1 MIPPSLRVKLHSVFL
16 FSYKY
21 LRQNRLRWRSKQRVV
36 GCCSKLPQQRIECH
50 CHEMH
55 LERCS
60 QQYAMPMHQIK
71 QSCYFPEGEKKKA
84 NLLMHKGLKLLLKN
98 PRNTMLKQKVLLKL
112 SGQKSYKVVIQLS
125 PKINVRVQDTLL
137 SEYAF
142 SYIRKAF
149 RGENG

>member
-1 MIPPSLRVKLHSVFL
+1 MFTAICNANASNQTVLL
-16 FSYKY
+16 FS
-21 LRQNRLRWRSKQRVV
+21 RGR
-36 GCCSKLPQQRIECH
+36 
-50 CHEMH
+50 
-55 LERCS
+55 
-60 QQYAMPMHQIK
+60 
-71 QSCYFPEGEKKKA
+71 KKKA